1 MINFD
6 TVQRMKMR
14 RAVVVC
20 ACKTVGNRIHIIAWE
35 AGSTFEVNIVMLNK
49 SKEGAREAVKRDPL
63 AWRLI

>member
-20 ACKTVGNRIHIIAWE
+20 TYQAVGNRIDSMPWGPVE
-35 AGSTFEVNIVMLNK
+35 MTDVVFNK
-49 SKEGAREAVKRDPL
+49 SKEGTPEAMKRELLARR
-63 AWRLI
+63 